1 MNGFLLDTNVISETV
16 RPRPEPRVLNWF
28 RGRTPRDL
36 FLSAVTLGELV
47 RGARKLDDPAR
58 SLRYRQWITQDLTRQ
73 FDGRILAFDD
83 RAAAIWGEIMAA
95 GDQAGCPR
103 PALDAQIA
111 AVARRHDLILATR
124 NRRDFQNMDLPLV
137 DPWRDGTA

>member
-16 RPRPEPRVLNWF
+16 RPRPEPRVLRWF
-28 RGRTPRDL
+28 RERTPRDL
-36 FLSAVTLGELV
+36 FLSTVTLGELV
-47 RGARKLDDPAR
+47 RGALKLDDPAR
-58 SLRYRQWITQDLTRQ
+58 SRRYQHWITRDLTRQ

-95 GDQAGCPR
+95 GDQAGHPQ

-111 AVARRHDLILATR
+111 AVARRHDLMLATR
-124 NRRDFQNMDLPLV
+124 NTRDFRDMDLALV
-137 DPWRDGTA
+137 NPWRD